1 MVVTVLKGSGM
12 KPPRH
17 LPFVTRARRGI
28 VSLTALVA
36 VFSLLLPLSAAG
48 AATMVPLGT
57 ANSFAILAGSTITNT
72 GSSTVTGDIGLHPGT
87 EYTGSAG
94 VTHNGAVHLTDG
106 VALQAKNDLTTAYTN
121 AAGQPVSSTIPTE
134 LGGSILPPGVYDSEA
149 GTFEITGT
157 LTLDAGGDP
166 DAVFIFQ
173 MRTSLVTAS
182 NSVVALINGAQACNV
197 FWQVGSSAT
206 LGTDS
211 VFRGNILALAS
222 IDVQNGATIEGRA
235 LARNAAVTLDTA
247 TITRPVCADSTDGGG
262 DDDGGGDGT
271 DDDGTA
277 TDGTDTDGT
286 DADGTDAD
294 GTADDGATGADGTDA
309 GDTDGTADVDGTDA
323 DGTDGVVTAGDAASP
338 GLPVT
343 GAPVALIGLGVLLLA
358 VGRGAVRVTRPGRHS
373 A

>member
-149 GTFEITGT
+149 GTFGITGT
-157 LTLDAGGDP
+157 VTLDAQGDP
-166 DAVFIFQ
+166 NAVFIFK
-173 MRTSLVTAS
+173 MASTLTTAS
-182 NSVVALINGAQACNV
+182 GSNVALINGANLCNV

-206 LGTDS
+206 LGTNS
-211 VFRGNILALAS
+211 TFRGTIMALDS
-222 IDVQNGATIEGRA
+222 ITLTTGATVEGRV
-235 LARNAAVTLDTA
+235 LARNAAVTLDTN
-247 TITRPVCADSTDGGG
+247 TITNAACVTP
-262 DDDGGGDGT
+262 
-271 DDDGTA
+271 
-277 TDGTDTDGT
+277 
-286 DADGTDAD
+286 
-294 GTADDGATGADGTDA
+294 TADDTTTTTTQVGTPPSGGVATGNGAVS
-309 GDTDGTADVDGTDA
+309 TAPSGM
-323 DGTDGVVTAGDAASP
+323 P
-338 GLPVT
+338 L
-343 GAPVALIGLGVLLLA
+343 LIAGVLIVVA
-358 VGRGAVRVTRPGRHS
+358 VGGTVGIAARRHARVRLPKVED